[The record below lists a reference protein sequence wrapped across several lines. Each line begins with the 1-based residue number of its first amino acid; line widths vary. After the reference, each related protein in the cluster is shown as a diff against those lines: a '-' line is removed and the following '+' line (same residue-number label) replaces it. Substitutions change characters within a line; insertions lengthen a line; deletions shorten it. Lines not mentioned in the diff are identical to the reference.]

1 MSALPLGRELGLELE
16 SGRRTLTDQALAAHA
31 HDVLL
36 PTPVAHNSVVDE
48 MREVALLH
56 GVVVTQ
62 VSFHFNREELV
73 GRVVRLP
80 CLRRGHTGAASIAF
94 CRMRKCQEEVFWS
107 NIDLDGTHLRTEGI
121 CTAPL

>member
-1 MSALPLGRELGLELE
+1 MSSLLSGRDLGLELE

-31 HDVLL
+31 HVVLL
-36 PTPVAHNSVVDE
+36 PAPVAHDSVVDE
-48 MREVALLH
+48 MHEVAFLH

-80 CLRRGHTGAASIAF
+80 CHRRGHTGAASIAL
-94 CRMRKCQEEVFWS
+94 CRMMKGQKEVLWS